1 MAEPAMKLDRRYTYR
16 DYLTWPDDERWEL
29 IEGVAYN
36 MLSAPN
42 RRHQAIVGLIYY
54 RIRTFLEGKPCKVY
68 VSPFDV
74 LLPELGEEDDGDVS
88 NVVEPDVVVFCDL
101 VRLKA
106 YGARGAPDLAVEVLS
121 PSTHIKDL
129 REKFDLY
136 QRMGVREYW
145 VIDPAGE
152 SIDRFVRGDDGRFG
166 APELRDPVF
175 KKGIIPSMVLEGF
188 AFDPAE
194 LFAAD

>member
-1 MAEPAMKLDRRYTYR
+1 MIRTGRYTYR

-29 IEGVAYN
+29 IGGVAYN

-42 RRHQAIVGLIYY
+42 RRHQAIVGLVYY

-74 LLPELGEEDDGDVS
+74 LLPELGEEDDGDIS
-88 NVVEPDVVVFCDL
+88 NVVEPDVVVFCDTS
-101 VRLKA
+101 RLKT
-106 YGARGAPDLAVEVLS
+106 YGARGAPDIAVEVLS
-121 PSTHIKDL
+121 PSTHVKDF

-145 VIDPAGE
+145 LIDPAGA
-152 SIDRFVRGDDGRFG
+152 SIDRFVRGEDGRFG
-166 APELRDPVF
+166 PAVLRDPVF
-175 KKGIIPSMVLEGF
+175 KKGPLASMILEGF
-188 AFDPAE
+188 EIDPAE
-194 LFAAD
+194 LFAEE

>member
-74 LLPELGEEDDGDVS
+74 LLPELGEE
-88 NVVEPDVVVFCDL
+88 
-101 VRLKA
+101 
-106 YGARGAPDLAVEVLS
+106 
-121 PSTHIKDL
+121 
-129 REKFDLY
+129 
-136 QRMGVREYW
+136 
-145 VIDPAGE
+145 
-152 SIDRFVRGDDGRFG
+152 
-166 APELRDPVF
+166 
-175 KKGIIPSMVLEGF
+175 
-188 AFDPAE
+188 
-194 LFAAD
+194 